1 MSLRKLSVGIASV
14 IVLAA
19 GVPAF
24 ANEAAITQDNVQTTR
39 ASGRGATA
47 TSTSNQE
54 ANIRQRGRNGN
65 EAGIGQTSDQLTEA
79 SGRRSSASSDNGQVG
94 NINQSGRRR

>member
-39 ASGRGATA
+39 ASGRDSTA
-47 TSTSNQE
+47 TSDSTQNAS
-54 ANIRQRGRNGN
+54 IRQRGRNGN
-65 EAGIGQTSDQLTEA
+65 EAGVGQTNDQLTEA
-79 SGRRSSASSDNGQVG
+79 SGRNGSASSTNGQDA
-94 NINQSGRRR
+94 NINQRGRRR